1 MSSPEVDDR
10 GERRKVLVL
19 IDPRYRLRHLAV
31 KAVGEL
37 ANALHIA
44 SKGLSAQRTCD
55 GEQICL
61 WPAFLEHGL
70 ERLLEWPALGPAAG
84 ITRLSFLE
92 RAADARLAFLKRA
105 PANRFRVCYA
115 AVLSVWRR

>member
-1 MSSPEVDDR
+1 LSSPEVDGRD
-10 GERRKVLVL
+10 ERRKVLVV
-19 IDPRYRLRHLAV
+19 INPRYGLRNLAI
-31 KAVGEL
+31 KPVGDL

-84 ITRLSFLE
+84 V
-92 RAADARLAFLKRA
+92 ARLAFLERTPDA
-105 PANRFRVCYA
+105 GLALLEASANPPALCYP
-115 AVLSVWRR
+115 AVLSGWRR